1 MLLDRTFQNI
11 YIKINNKKL
20 LQKQARIFLT
30 PITAPVNI
38 KTSKDHIELLSMIK
52 QESKRMFNAFFFS
65 ESERRSAAER
75 ISIDSIS
82 LSGKPKSTMYLKCV
96 SGWGSK
102 SRF

>member
-1 MLLDRTFQNI
+1 MLLDRTFQNN

-30 PITAPVNI
+30 PIIAPVNI

-52 QESKRMFNAFFFS
+52 QESKRMFNAFFFFFS

-75 ISIDSIS
+75 ISIDSIN

-96 SGWGSK
+96 SG
-102 SRF
+102 